1 MDMAGHS
8 QKFLMLVL
16 LAGVCWS
23 VSLHA
28 DPKPAG
34 IFAYDIEHDRYGDI
48 GTHTVTVKP
57 NADDLIVEV
66 KSRIKVKRLLWTY
79 RFEADQKE
87 VWREGRLVTFDRST
101 RDDFHDD
108 GKEVLVK
115 AHAQGDKLIIDG
127 PSGRTEAPGTILSS
141 HPWNPKIVQ
150 QTVLMDAKTGE
161 LKQVGIE
168 SLNEE
173 WVKTGEKPVRA
184 RKYVVSGE
192 LQQELWYDET
202 GKCVR
207 ARFKQKD
214 GFITVKLANIQT
226 AAEPIRISQ
235 VDF

>member
-1 MDMAGHS
+1 MDMARHS
-8 QKFLMLVL
+8 QKNLWLVL
-16 LAGVCWS
+16 LVAVCCS

-28 DPKPAG
+28 APKPAG
-34 IFAYDIEHDRYGDI
+34 TFAYDVEHERYGNI
-48 GTHTVTVKP
+48 GTHIVTVKP

-66 KSRIKVKRLLWTY
+66 KSRIKVKRLFWTY

-87 VWREGRLVTFDRST
+87 VWREGRLVAFDRST

-108 GKEVLVK
+108 GKEVVVR

-161 LKQVGIE
+161 LKKVGIKP
-168 SLNEE
+168 LNKE
-173 WVKTGEKPVRA
+173 WVTIGEKPVRA

-192 LQQELWYDET
+192 LQQELWYDER

-207 ARFKQKD
+207 ARFKGKD
-214 GFITVKLANIQT
+214 GFITVKLANMQT
-226 AAEPIRISQ
+226 MTEPIRISQ

>member
-8 QKFLMLVL
+8 QKKLLLVL
-16 LAGVCWS
+16 LVTVCWNI
-23 VSLHA
+23 SLHA
-28 DPKPAG
+28 APKAVG
-34 IFAYDIEHDRYGDI
+34 TFTYDIEHEQYGEI

-57 NADDLIVEV
+57 DADDLIVEV
-66 KSRIKVKRLLWTY
+66 KSRIEVKRLLWTY

-87 VWREGRLVTFDRST
+87 VWRKGRLVTFDRST

-108 GKEVLVK
+108 GKEVVVT

-141 HPWNPKIVQ
+141 HPWNPKIVK
-150 QTVLMDAKTGE
+150 QTVLMDAQTGE
-161 LKQVGIE
+161 LKKVGIKP
-168 SLNEE
+168 LNKE
-173 WVKTGEKPVRA
+173 WVTIGGKPVRA

-192 LQQELWYDET
+192 LHQELWYDEK

-207 ARFKQKD
+207 ARFKEKD
-214 GFITVKLANIQT
+214 GFITVKLANIRPVT
-226 AAEPIRISQ
+226 EPIRISK